1 MSQGEDRTQSALTA
15 TRILLATVNATPGRP
30 SALAFPSSSPSSML
44 RVRACMALQSS
55 KFSFGLEFTAVRA
68 TRNTNGPVRNIGT
81 SRRALESS
89 SRSGRRWEKIRNAR
103 PRTRP
108 TPSGCPRRYA
118 HPRGVHAS
126 TVADAS
132 VPFSCAAARSATEIW
147 REPIPT
153 TDSTPP
159 TRPYHR
165 RSAS

>member
-44 RVRACMALQSS
+44 RVRACMASAVFKVFLQPRVHSCAS
-55 KFSFGLEFTAVRA
+55 DEKPTGQC
-68 TRNTNGPVRNIGT
+68 NIGT

-89 SRSGRRWEKIRNAR
+89 SRSGRRWGKIRNAR

-132 VPFSCAAARSATEIW
+132 VPFSFAAAPDRRPRSGVN
-147 REPIPT
+147 PFQLL
-153 TDSTPP
+153 TPRQP
-159 TRPYHR
+159 P
-165 RSAS
+165 